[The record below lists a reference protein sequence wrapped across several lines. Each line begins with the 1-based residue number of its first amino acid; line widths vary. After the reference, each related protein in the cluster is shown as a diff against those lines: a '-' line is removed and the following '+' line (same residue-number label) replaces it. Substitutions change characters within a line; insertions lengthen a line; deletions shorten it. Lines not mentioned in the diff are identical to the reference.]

1 MVDNQR
7 QGFYDVDEHVS
18 GKEPVVTYY
27 EWLKR
32 CLAENAG
39 QNRPDGT
46 LLQRI
51 KEMLEEWKESK

>member
-1 MVDNQR
+1 M
-7 QGFYDVDEHVS
+7 DEHVS